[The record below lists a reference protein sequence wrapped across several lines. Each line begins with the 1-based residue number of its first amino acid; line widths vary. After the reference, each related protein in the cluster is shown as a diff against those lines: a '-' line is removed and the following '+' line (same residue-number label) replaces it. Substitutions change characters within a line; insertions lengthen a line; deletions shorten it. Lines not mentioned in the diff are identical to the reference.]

1 VPIENL
7 FPIPL
12 YCDIVKNE
20 EYKLV
25 QSEIASAISSIDVNS
40 LKNPWDD
47 TVKTSFDY
55 NNSRDFLEK
64 TPGFKKVI
72 ANHIIEYFREVN
84 PRLPV
89 VDFKITDSWVNF
101 SDRGG
106 YQNYHSH
113 TFSDISG
120 CYYYQSTVED
130 GDIKFKTPSSAHA
143 ASSIL
148 LSKHVSHK
156 PLQGKLLLFPSFLE
170 HAVMMN
176 NTDNTRISVSFNIKF
191 IYKEN
196 L

>member
-1 VPIENL
+1 VPVENL
-7 FPIPL
+7 FPIPI
-12 YCDIVKNE
+12 YSDIVKNE

-25 QSEIASAISSIDVNS
+25 QSEIATAISSLDIDS

-47 TVKTSFDY
+47 TVKSSFDY
-55 NNSRDFLEK
+55 NAPRNFVEQ
-64 TPGFKKVI
+64 TPIFKEAI
-72 ANHIIEYFREVN
+72 RNHMIQYFAEVN
-84 PRLPV
+84 PKLPV
-89 VDFKITDSWVNF
+89 IDFKITDSWINF

-130 GDIKFKTPSSAHA
+130 GDIKFKSPSSAHIS
-143 ASSIL
+143 SSIL
-148 LSKHVSHK
+148 LNKYVAHK

-176 NTDNTRISVSFNIKF
+176 NTDNTRISISFNIKF
-191 IYKEN
+191 IYKDS